1 MWSSETE
8 VTAMVCTDCG
18 RTMSGLDDDII
29 HFCSGCR
36 SVWSLESGRLVQF
49 PFYTARTPSEQPG
62 APDLHLPFWLVRIST
77 PGISILVRREHT
89 SSPLE
94 FPRNFDPSAE
104 RNLESITTEPEDRLV
119 AVPAFLCERA
129 SRIGWRVTRHLTPV
143 SDSDVPARALAGG
156 VVTGGE
162 AESLAGEIALI
173 DMRRRNPGLAWAAA
187 LPDARLKGV
196 MAVGFNLLA
205 HGLQLAGIRLVLPYT
220 TMADVR
226 ALIDFLDLTVPDG

>member
-8 VTAMVCTDCG
+8 VTALVCTDCG

-29 HFCSGCR
+29 LYCPGCR

-89 SSPLE
+89 SSSLE

-104 RNLESITTEPEDRLV
+104 RNLKAITTEPEDRLV

-129 SRIGWRVTRHLTPV
+129 SRIGWRVTRHLAPV
-143 SDSDVPARALAGG
+143 SDADVPVRALAGG

-162 AESLAGEIALI
+162 AEGLAGEIALADI
-173 DMRRRNPGLAWAAA
+173 RRLNPGLAWAAA
-187 LPDARLKGV
+187 LPDTRVNGV
-196 MAVGFNLLA
+196 LAVGFNLLA

-220 TMADVR
+220 TLADAR
-226 ALIDFLDLTVPDG
+226 ALIDFLDLTVPAG